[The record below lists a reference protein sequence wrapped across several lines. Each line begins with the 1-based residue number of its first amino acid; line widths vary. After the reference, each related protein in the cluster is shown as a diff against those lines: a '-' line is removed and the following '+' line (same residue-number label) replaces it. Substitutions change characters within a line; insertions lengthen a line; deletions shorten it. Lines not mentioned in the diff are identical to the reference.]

1 MTGREDRAGAESGS
15 EGGDLVSW
23 SGTVE
28 THRHEQYDSL
38 VRPPVRQSDR
48 MKTSTV
54 VVSLLLVLTHLA
66 CGAVLSK
73 VSQHQADSSLE
84 TTINVRVSRVVPRH
98 QCRRA
103 LRNLEVREREKLKLN

>member
-1 MTGREDRAGAESGS
+1 
-15 EGGDLVSW
+15 
-23 SGTVE
+23 
-28 THRHEQYDSL
+28 
-38 VRPPVRQSDR
+38 

-103 LRNLEVREREKLKLN
+103 LRNLEVREREREIEIKLKHRRLLTSHSFPSLQLSFLVFKIQ